1 MLTVLLDFQ
10 ILLIK
15 HCFLINITDNTILI
29 FVRYKFAFLG
39 GTRVL
44 SLLSPTSSNT
54 HGWSRVV
61 IGTRRDFP
69 LVTKWMSSQSDWN
82 TEACS
87 AEWVLT
93 SARQICVADI
103 HVGNFGEHSLCWTRL
118 RSTIAHKQ
126 FDQKRVQQSGC
137 SRALANFP
145 TIQILAR
152 AREHSFC
159 RTRLGQDS
167 I

>member
-1 MLTVLLDFQ
+1 MITMATNIVTQRLLYMLTVLFDFQ
-10 ILLIK
+10 ILLN
-15 HCFLINITDNTILI
+15 HCFLINIIENTILI

-69 LVTKWMSSQSDWN
+69 LVPKWMSSQSDWN

-87 AEWVLT
+87 AEWVLA
-93 SARQICVADI
+93 SARQLCVAGIDT
-103 HVGNFGEHSLCWTRL
+103 FGEHPL
-118 RSTIAHKQ
+118 RSTIAYKQ
-126 FDQKRVQQSGC
+126 FDQKRVQQSC
-137 SRALANFP
+137 W
-145 TIQILAR
+145 
-152 AREHSFC
+152 
-159 RTRLGQDS
+159 
-167 I
+167 